1 MFTYEYKPSSQEQK
15 LYDLLYAYINKPNK
29 LAFPEM
35 ETYDLALRLL
45 SLQSSSTAAI
55 AQTVKGILKR
65 LEKMPNA
72 EEEIA
77 QLQSVLFC
85 SDSRQ
90 SSPPSMDRTDTAV
103 YCSGGKGRISDSGMS
118 LSTPNASWMTTL

>member
-1 MFTYEYKPSSQEQK
+1 
-15 LYDLLYAYINKPNK
+15 
-29 LAFPEM
+29 M

-65 LEKMPNA
+65 LDKMLNA

-77 QLQSVLFC
+77 QLQTILDAC
-85 SDSRQ
+85 Q
-90 SSPPSMDRTDTAV
+90 SIPTDTKAKELLKDFISHLDTFH
-103 YCSGGKGRISDSGMS
+103 YKQPLGSGDKEYHISYWRRYGSRLGVNDAGREQLRPDNLRFGR
-118 LSTPNASWMTTL
+118 